1 MLKKTNKKKS
11 KMVAS
16 SKEERRTIAQQLVM
30 PFRLLGTTVKRRL
43 EYVIVLES
51 HLHRYPFLK

>member
-1 MLKKTNKKKS
+1 
-11 KMVAS
+11 MVAS